1 MLLTN
6 CEINLFLT
14 WSANCVIINLTGA
27 GISTIIDT
35 TLYFPVKT
43 LSTRDNT
50 KLLQQMK
57 SGFKRK
63 TNWNKYQSKLS
74 IQGQNQYLYFVDLYL
89 LNQSKFSRN
98 K

>member
-27 GISTIIDT
+27 RISTIIDT

-43 LSTRDNT
+43 LSTRDNA
-50 KLLQQMK
+50 KLLQRLK

-74 IQGQNQYLYFVDLYL
+74 TQGQNQYLYFVDLYL